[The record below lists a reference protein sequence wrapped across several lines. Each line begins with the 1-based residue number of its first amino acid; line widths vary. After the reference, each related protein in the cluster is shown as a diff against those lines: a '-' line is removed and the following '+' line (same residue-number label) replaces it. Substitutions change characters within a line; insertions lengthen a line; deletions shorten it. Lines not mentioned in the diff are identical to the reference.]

1 MSAENML
8 PRSTSESKG
17 KIPGLCNLSGRS
29 QTQQY
34 SPDLRLSNR
43 LGPFLLGETLAGRPV
58 MMRDGRC
65 QTEEFETI
73 FAEGRGLKWQEDA
86 THASMSSARRLI
98 AG

>member
-58 MMRDGRC
+58 MMRDGRR
-65 QTEEFETI
+65 QTEEFGTN
-73 FAEGRGLKWQEDA
+73 FG
-86 THASMSSARRLI
+86 
-98 AG
+98 